1 MPDVAGSEVRNNRLT
16 PGPRS
21 ATTDNRKGQGTK
33 NRKIYGNFTNDLT
46 DFEDYPTFAIHFS
59 HTVQRRC
66 VTRDPEL
73 KSSRRAGNAESNQFG
88 IHGTERRNEPGS
100 GNRERRCN
108 QRRQNSSERTR

>member
-46 DFEDYPTFAIHFS
+46 DFEDYATFAI
-59 HTVQRRC
+59 
-66 VTRDPEL
+66 
-73 KSSRRAGNAESNQFG
+73 
-88 IHGTERRNEPGS
+88 
-100 GNRERRCN
+100 
-108 QRRQNSSERTR
+108 